1 MVLEPWSNRPKV
13 DELDLTD
20 ILMRRNPS
28 QTVKNQEIPFSD
40 VIPFIYENIAALT
53 DGTAT
58 ITSDAQVG
66 FEQGGSA
73 FRTSFLVNPEDIIA
87 VENQAQLEAK
97 LGVNLE
103 IPDGETRAIH
113 YLKSFTQTKPILL
126 GVGSSLQLVQAVST
140 LTTTYTGAG
149 AYIQNKTPGTAGTRL
164 FIRGFFT
171 MVGNVTNSI
180 IDAKFDGDVTIET
193 TIASNFQD
201 YGTIDCPFINITSTI
216 LIGLTTGIVIKD
228 CNVFEGRLINII
240 QTGATGITGLT
251 VIGTTPTVATIQQL
265 NGTLFAGDT
274 LLFLDPNTTGRSL
287 VVNSNLNLGDFF
299 SQGTDIAISAVMD
312 NGSGDARFLTAASH
326 GLSVGTPVVL
336 SAFGVETTYNG
347 TFIVTAVDTPITGTT
362 FDVAEAFTGNDTGNM
377 NKSSLDSESIPVTS
391 IRNNGTADSMAS
403 AQVGFTNIATPIVV
417 TIVTQDVPV
426 IIGGTQ
432 FLSDN
437 LERATAT
444 TGGEITN
451 TNPRTKKYPITFSGL
466 IEKVG
471 GGSTDIG
478 LLLIVNGV
486 LDLNA
491 TFEIPHSVNAG
502 IIQISATRTFE
513 LADSDTIDI
522 AVVNFSGTADIS
534 VSQAN
539 IEYSKEA

>member
-1 MVLEPWSNRPKV
+1 MVLQPWSDHPKI

-20 ILMRRNPS
+20 VLMRRTPS
-28 QTVKNQEIPFSD
+28 QTTKNQETPFSD
-40 VIPFIYENIAALT
+40 VLPFIFENIAALT
-53 DGTAT
+53 DGTTT

-73 FRTSFLVNPEDIIA
+73 FRANFLVNPENVIA
-87 VENQAQLEAK
+87 AENQAQLEAK

-103 IPDGETRAIH
+103 IPDDESRKII
-113 YLKSFTQTKPILL
+113 YLKSFTQTKPFLF
-126 GVGSSLQLVQAVST
+126 GVNSSLEIIQAT
-140 LTTTYTGAG
+140 ANITTTYTGTG
-149 AYIQNKTPGTAGTRL
+149 AYIQMTTPGTSATRL
-164 FIRGFFT
+164 FVRGLLT
-171 MVGNVTNSI
+171 IVGNVTNSI
-180 IDAKFDGDVTIET
+180 IDAKFAGDVTIET
-193 TIASNFQD
+193 IIASNFQG
-201 YGTIDCPFINITSTI
+201 YGTIDCPFINLTSLI
-216 LIGLTTGIVIKD
+216 AIGLTTGIVIKD
-228 CNVFEGRLINII
+228 CNVFEGRLLNII
-240 QTGATGITGLT
+240 GTGATGITGLT

-299 SQGTDIAISAVMD
+299 SQGTDIAINSVAD
-312 NGSGDARFLTAASH
+312 NGSGDTEFTAAAAH
-326 GLSVGTPVVL
+326 GLVVGSPVVL
-336 SAFGVETTYNG
+336 SGFVTQTTYNQ
-347 TFIVTAVDTPITGTT
+347 TAIVTAISGLT
-362 FDVAEAFTGNDTGNM
+362 FDCAITFIATDTGNM
-377 NKSSLDSESIPVTS
+377 NKSSLNSESIPVTS
-391 IRNNGTADSMAS
+391 LRNNGTADSMAS
-403 AQVGFTNIATPIVV
+403 AQVGFTNVATPIVV

-432 FLSDN
+432 FISDN

-478 LLLIVNGV
+478 LLLVVNGV

-491 TFEIPHSVNAG
+491 TFEIPHSLNPG

-513 LADSDTIDI
+513 LADGDTIDI
-522 AVVNFSGTADIS
+522 AVVNFDGVANVS